1 MMLDR
6 RLLFSGA
13 SAIAAG
19 AAFPRFARAQ
29 PTSNSWAGVMDRK
42 TLRIGAA
49 ILEPWYFKDTT
60 SSPAPGGV
68 EVDGTVWRGI
78 CPLLG
83 KAVADAMGVKLQ
95 IVETTWSNA
104 VAALQ
109 ADQIDCMF
117 MLDPTPQRALAVDF
131 VPTPMLWYPLAAL
144 TRDDANFSDWK
155 DLNDA
160 KWRIA
165 VALGT
170 NGDEFLTGNV
180 PKATITRYQN
190 SGEIFA
196 AFQAGR
202 ADVAM
207 VSAVAADIAR
217 GRLKK
222 GKVIV
227 PKPAIAIPGGIAV
240 RKEPD
245 RRFFDYLNTVGGYF
259 YTTGKTQQFYEEFLS
274 FRGIDPKSA
283 ISVMRETW

>member
-1 MMLDR
+1 MLKR
-6 RLLFSGA
+6 RVFSAGGALFCA
-13 SAIAAG
+13 SI
-19 AAFPRFARAQ
+19 PMARVSQAQ
-29 PTSNSWAGVMDRK
+29 QSPSSWTSVMERK
-42 TLRIGAA
+42 VLRIGAA
-49 ILEPWYFKDTT
+49 ILEPWYFKDT
-60 SSPAPGGV
+60 SNSPAPGGV
-68 EVDGTVWRGI
+68 EVDGAVWRGI
-78 CPLLG
+78 CPQLG

-95 IVETTWSNA
+95 IVETTWGNA

-131 VPTPMLWYPLAAL
+131 VPNPMLWYPLACL
-144 TRDDANFSDWK
+144 TREDAAFTEWK
-155 DLNDA
+155 ELNDP
-160 KWRIA
+160 KWRVA

-170 NGDEFLTGNV
+170 NGDEFLSNNT

-196 AFQAGR
+196 ALQAGR
-202 ADVAM
+202 ADIAL

-240 RKEPD
+240 RKEAD
-245 RRFFDYLNTVGGYF
+245 RRFFDYLNTVGAYF
-259 YTTGKTQQFYEEFLS
+259 YTTGKTQQFYENFLT
-274 FRGIDPKSA
+274 FRDIDPKSA
-283 ISVMRETW
+283 ISVMRESW